1 MAKACIKPIVSWA
14 FVAAMLVVVSGN
26 QSLAQAPDQI
36 FYNGKVVTVGAG
48 FSIQQAFAVR
58 DGRFLAVGDNA
69 AMRALAQAG
78 TLQTDLKG
86 HTVIPGLMDNHNH
99 QYHAG
104 LVMQRGISLAGVRSI
119 AEMQSRIAEAAK
131 SVPAGSVIYG
141 QVGWTPNEL
150 AEKRPPT
157 RVELDQSAP
166 NNPVVVY
173 QARGLAYLNTAAF
186 SKLGVTR
193 NTQTLGRA
201 AIPRDATGEP
211 LGTLQGSPYS
221 VIGPTSAVSTLTMD
235 EKKSLISAIQ
245 RKQIA
250 LGLTSVRDLQLTPD
264 AMRAYYELWREGK
277 LIQRVSMGLEVNPD
291 DAPDVEKMLAPWGV
305 GTGFGDHWLRLDGIA
320 EFNPGTM
327 LREPLANQPGNVG
340 APNVDMGKY
349 GEAILIANRHGWRP
363 SPHVDGD
370 KALDLVLDFYEA
382 ADREAP
388 IRDKRW
394 IVEHAL
400 LSHPDQM
407 ERMKKLGVLISAQI
421 QPNEGAAGMVERWGK
436 ARAERAVPV
445 REWLDHG
452 LIVSSGSDWPGPD
465 NNPFQTMYFY
475 VSRHAHGYGPM
486 GINQK
491 VTREEA
497 LRMATINNAYMTF
510 EETIKGSI
518 EAGKLADFLIL
529 SADLL
534 TVPEDVIPAI
544 RPLATYVDG
553 KRRYGT
559 AGTNF

>member
-1 MAKACIKPIVSWA
+1 MAKGCNKLIESLI
-14 FVAAMLVVVSGN
+14 FVAAMLMVVSGQ
-26 QSLAQAPDQI
+26 QSLAQAPDEI
-36 FYNGKVVTVGAG
+36 FYNGKVVTVDAG

-69 AMRALAQAG
+69 AIRALAQAG
-78 TLQTDLKG
+78 TRQTDLKG
-86 HTVIPGLMDNHNH
+86 HTVIPGMMDNHNH

-104 LVMQRGISLAGVRSI
+104 LVMQRGIPMAGVKSI
-119 AEMQSRIAEAAK
+119 AEMQRRIAEAAK
-131 SVPAGSVIYG
+131 TAPAGSVIYG
-141 QVGWTPNEL
+141 QVGWTPNDL
-150 AEKRPPT
+150 AEKKPPT
-157 RVELDQSAP
+157 RVDLDQAAP

-186 SKLGVTR
+186 IKLGVTR

-201 AIPRDATGEP
+201 AIPRDAAGEP

-221 VIGPTSAVSTLTMD
+221 VIGPTSNVGKLTID
-235 EKKSLISAIQ
+235 EKKSLITAVQ
-245 RKQIA
+245 KKQLA
-250 LGLTSVRDLQLTPD
+250 RGLTSVRDLQLTPD

-327 LREPLANQPGNVG
+327 LRESLTNQPGNTG
-340 APNVDMGKY
+340 APNVDMEKY
-349 GEAILIANRHGWRP
+349 KEAILIANRHGWRP

-382 ADREAP
+382 ADRESS

-394 IVEHAL
+394 IVEHAA

-421 QPNEGAAGMVERWGK
+421 QPNEGAAGMMERWGK

-465 NNPFQTMYFY
+465 NNPFLAIYFY
-475 VSRHAHGYGPM
+475 VSRHAHGYGPI
-486 GINQK
+486 GLGQK
-491 VTREEA
+491 VTRAEA
-497 LRMATINNAYMTF
+497 LRMATVNNAYMTF
-510 EETIKGSI
+510 EETVKGSI

-529 SADLL
+529 SADLM
-534 TVPEDVIPAI
+534 TVPEAEIPAI
-544 RPLATYVDG
+544 HPLATYVDG
-553 KRRYGT
+553 INRYKAT
-559 AGTNF
+559 EANF